1 MMHLCFLFQK
11 RQAQANTKSRSE
23 MFNPSKEDSASG
35 FRIEPPR
42 QTPVIESS
50 EDSQRAY
57 LTRTFHSGPLV
68 NQNNPSK
75 AGRGKNGE
83 LHVPGAA
90 NVPAVVSRASLQ
102 TDNSNRSLVTQAEAF
117 THGGRLSESI
127 NEHFSNSGKYDQVFQ
142 HKDER
147 NGHADGAMVSQ
158 FLKFELRKASLCYQ
172 TQNVILTN
180 P

>member
-1 MMHLCFLFQK
+1 
-11 RQAQANTKSRSE
+11 

-35 FRIEPPR
+35 FRIEPPK

-57 LTRTFHSGPLV
+57 STRTFHSGPLV

-75 AGRGKNGE
+75 AGRGKSGE
-83 LHVPGAA
+83 LYVPGAA
-90 NVPAVVSRASLQ
+90 NVPVVVSRTSLQ
-102 TDNSNRSLVTQAEAF
+102 TDNSNRSIVTQAKSF

-127 NEHFSNSGKYDQVFQ
+127 NEHFNNSGKYDQVFQ

-147 NGHADGAMVSQ
+147 NGRVDGAIVSQ
-158 FLKFELRKASLCYQ
+158 FLKFELPKASLCHYPCIFIQ
-172 TQNVILTN
+172 ILFQDFVIK
-180 P
+180 PKM